1 MIWLDEGSA
10 AAETL
15 GIKEFV
21 QVIPRQIRQIKKIL
35 ASDRHCL
42 LIIKFIVL
50 KTILS
55 MAKIQFFSVLTT
67 KSLIFR
73 E

>member
-42 LIIKFIVL
+42 LIIQFLVL